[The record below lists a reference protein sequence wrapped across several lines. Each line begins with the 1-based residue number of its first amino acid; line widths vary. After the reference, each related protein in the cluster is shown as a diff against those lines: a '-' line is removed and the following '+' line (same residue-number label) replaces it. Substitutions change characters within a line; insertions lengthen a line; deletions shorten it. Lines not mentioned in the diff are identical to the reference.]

1 MALSGQKIRIKI
13 TGSDKNLKLTRERK
27 GEREEGRER
36 DRKGERER
44 QEGPFQPVLWGHRF
58 VK

>member
-36 DRKGERER
+36 ETGRERER
-44 QEGPFQPVLWGHRF
+44 DRKDHFSQFYGDTGL
-58 VK
+58 